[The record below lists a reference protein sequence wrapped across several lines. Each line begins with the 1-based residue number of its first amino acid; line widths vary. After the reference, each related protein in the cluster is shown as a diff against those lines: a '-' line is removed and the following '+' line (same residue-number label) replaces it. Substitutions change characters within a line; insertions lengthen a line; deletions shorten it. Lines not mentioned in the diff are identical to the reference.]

1 MEIIEF
7 GQRCCIVLKRE
18 AGEVYVYAWVCVGRS
33 QTLPQEIQMENG
45 LFLMKTFMDKTNFQ
59 GRNLYLLLA
68 NSDVDV

>member
-1 MEIIEF
+1 MT
-7 GQRCCIVLKRE
+7 
-18 AGEVYVYAWVCVGRS
+18 VYVYAWVCIGRS

-59 GRNLYLLLA
+59 GRNLYLLPA

>member
-1 MEIIEF
+1 MT
-7 GQRCCIVLKRE
+7 
-18 AGEVYVYAWVCVGRS
+18 VYVYAWVCVGRS